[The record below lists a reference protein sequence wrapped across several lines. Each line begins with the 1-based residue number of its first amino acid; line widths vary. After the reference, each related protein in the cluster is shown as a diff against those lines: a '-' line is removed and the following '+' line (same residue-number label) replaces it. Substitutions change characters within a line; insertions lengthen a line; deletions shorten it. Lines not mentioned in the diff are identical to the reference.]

1 MEVSF
6 THPINVRPGMLLV
19 INVRRRDIF
28 YSVCRA
34 NKSAAV
40 VETPSPTL
48 ATIGLLDISEENGK
62 AVQP

>member
-1 MEVSF
+1 
-6 THPINVRPGMLLV
+6 MLLV

-34 NKSAAV
+34 NKNAAV

-62 AVQP
+62 DIQP